1 MSALLLLC
9 KNVCLVGFRLG
20 WGGGTQEVWGSSPYA
35 SSYLPFLVAK
45 VGFKNIYIYM
55 FLLLFPE
62 LKESILSFLEI

>member
-1 MSALLLLC
+1 MCVLLA
-9 KNVCLVGFRLG
+9 FRLG

-35 SSYLPFLVAK
+35 SSYPRFLIAK
-45 VGFKNIYIYM
+45 VGFLKNM